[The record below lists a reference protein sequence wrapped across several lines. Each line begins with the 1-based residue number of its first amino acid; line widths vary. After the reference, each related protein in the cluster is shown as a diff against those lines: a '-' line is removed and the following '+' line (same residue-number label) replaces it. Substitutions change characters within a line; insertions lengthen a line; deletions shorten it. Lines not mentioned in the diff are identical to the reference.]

1 MTSEGPCGLRPDAG
15 QRASGT
21 GVSSCWPRGACL
33 CCRSGSGDRRFGVGG
48 REQRPTALGRPAD
61 TQAERHHCPGSHLG
75 KTVGGRRGGLSG
87 PLKGVIQVTLR
98 KSCLAAVCPRSKVLS
113 GPWAPVTASLADD
126 AADTPLCMQL
136 APWRPGAASSRTS
149 PVPEKFCAHWALRPQ
164 IPFSSPGL
172 QMWWLYSPGAPASWD
187 IVKVPQDTTQG
198 PGRASR
204 GRRRLRQQDL
214 PWVCEQGPAALPM

>member
-1 MTSEGPCGLRPDAG
+1 MPDREQAG
-15 QRASGT
+15 QEFRAAGLAVHVCAAVQARGT
-21 GVSSCWPRGACL
+21 GGLGSAGASRGPRP
-33 CCRSGSGDRRFGVGG
+33 SG
-48 REQRPTALGRPAD
+48 
-61 TQAERHHCPGSHLG
+61 
-75 KTVGGRRGGLSG
+75 G
-87 PLKGVIQVTLR
+87 PLTLR
-98 KSCLAAVCPRSKVLS
+98 LNVTTARARIWGRQWGVEGGGGPLGASERGHPSDLEEVLPHRCVPGAKSLL

-126 AADTPLCMQL
+126 AADTPPCMQ
-136 APWRPGAASSRTS
+136 WRPGAASSRTS

-187 IVKVPQDTTQG
+187 IVQVPQDTTQG